1 MNRRLYRERGIAAME
16 MAVVTMFSIVV
27 LAMIVLVGRLTW
39 HAVALT
45 KGVANTNR
53 IVATLPRTTLVGGA
67 SALKV
72 FAQDTLYD
80 ATASAGIDMQPDSE
94 TFLVLCGSGLC
105 ADNTFGSIQ
114 VDASINFRDT
124 IFDSDFHHV
133 IPEALTIRSV
143 SAQNYA
149 TTFPAV
155 STN

>member
-67 SALKV
+67 NALKA
-72 FAQDTLYD
+72 FAQDTLYGV
-80 ATASAGIDMQPDSE
+80 TASAGIDMQPDSE
-94 TFLVLCGSGLC
+94 TFSVTCGGRIC
-105 ADNTFGSIQ
+105 ADNNFGSIQ
-114 VDASINFRDT
+114 VDATIYFRDT

-133 IPEALTIRSV
+133 IPEALTIS
-143 SAQNYA
+143 SISTQTYA